1 MKFIRRLHLYLGC
14 FFAPLLLFYVAT
26 GWYQTVTLDRNKNVG
41 EAETFVAKMASIHK
55 DQIYPTESA
64 LGYSTKAFK
73 ILVVFMSIAL
83 ILSVLSGLYLAFRT
97 LRQKW
102 LVWGSLA
109 LGLAVPVM
117 ILWLSQKKSL

>member
-1 MKFIRRLHLYLGC
+1 MKLIRRLHLYLGC
-14 FFAPLLLFYVAT
+14 FFAPMLLFYVAT
-26 GWYQTVTLDRNKNVG
+26 GWYQTLTLDRNKNVG
-41 EAETFVAKMASIHK
+41 EAQTFAAKMASIHK

-64 LGYSTKAFK
+64 LGYSTQTFK
-73 ILVVFMSIAL
+73 VLVVLMSIAL

-102 LVWGSLA
+102 IVWTSLT
-109 LGLAVPVM
+109 LGLAVPVL